1 MNLAVALY
9 SVSNGTIKYL
19 KIEYIYW
26 SDFVNMRTI
35 LDDMQKHVVVWIYW
49 TFVSLVALRL
59 QSKRKQK
66 QLFCSYGR

>member
-35 LDDMQKHVVVWIYW
+35 LDDMQKHVVVWIY
-49 TFVSLVALRL
+49 
-59 QSKRKQK
+59 
-66 QLFCSYGR
+66 